1 MSDNI
6 NPGPVAGTIA
16 GLDGHLRTCNLCGI
30 NSDGVVLRRFR
41 NLPSNAEALTEAI
54 VCFPRPVILIIEE
67 STLAHW
73 FLTLF
78 RPLVDRVVVVD
89 PKRNRLIS
97 EANTK
102 SDPLDAYRLADLF
115 RLGGVR
121 EVYHSL
127 DPNRVA
133 FRRAVQ
139 QYEDVT
145 RESTKLKNRIRKT
158 FHLYGMNPD
167 AKDAFHPHRRQSLMD
182 DLPEDGRFRLQAWY
196 RVLDEMAACRKEAL
210 QRVRSLSR
218 SFEEVAW
225 FQTIPGTGIL
235 TASQLSAYLQTPDRF
250 QRKSQVWGY
259 ARLAVVDR
267 SSDGRPIGRQHLSRQ
282 GLGVLKA
289 ASRRI
294 FDSSFKRNGGNNAIA
309 QYYCRLL
316 ARINNPVHA
325 RLTTQRRILELAWT
339 MWKRKEVFDPDRFLK
354 NLQRV

>member
-1 MSDNI
+1 MSDTM

-30 NSDGVVLRRFR
+30 STAGVVLRRFR
-41 NLPSNAEALTEAI
+41 NLPTHAEALTEA
-54 VCFPRPVILIIEE
+54 VGCFPRPVILIVEE

-78 RPLVDRVVVVD
+78 RALVERVVVVD

-115 RLGGVR
+115 RIGAVR
-121 EVYHSL
+121 EVYHST

-139 QYEDVT
+139 QYEDIT

-158 FHLYGMNPD
+158 YHLYGRNPS
-167 AKDAFHPHRRQSLMD
+167 ALAIYHPHRRVAEMA

-196 RVLDEMAACRKEAL
+196 RVLDEIAACRKEAL
-210 QRVRSLSR
+210 RRIRTLSR
-218 SFEEVAW
+218 TFEEVAW
-225 FQTIPGTGIL
+225 FQTIPGAGIL

-259 ARLAVVDR
+259 GRLAVVDR
-267 SSDGRPIGRQHLSRQ
+267 SSDGQPIGRQHLSRQ
-282 GLGVLKA
+282 GIGVLKA
-289 ASRRI
+289 ATRRI
-294 FDSSFKRNGGNNAIA
+294 FDTALRKNGGNNALA
-309 QYYCRLL
+309 QYYFRLL
-316 ARINNPVHA
+316 ARLNNPVHA

-339 MWKRKEVFDPDRFLK
+339 MWKRKEAFDPDRFLK
-354 NLQRV
+354 QIQRV